1 MDITLVVHIP
11 IIALVNLGIIYLW
24 NLKVRNRAMRSQ
36 AVWVFSFFGSLFNVW
51 GLDVIQRDFV
61 VETLHSMV
69 VVSAGCWL
77 VFVLATNAKYL
88 AIYGWS
94 KRDFWLDYAGDLVSF
109 IISGILIYLAT

>member
-1 MDITLVVHIP
+1 MDIIQVIHIP
-11 IIALVNLGIIYLW
+11 IIALINLGIIYLW

-36 AVWVFSFFGSLFNVW
+36 AFGPFVFGSLFNVW

-61 VETLHSMV
+61 VESLYSMV
-69 VVSAGCWL
+69 IVSAGCWL

-109 IISGILIYLAT
+109 IISGILVYLVT